1 MLSDTLR
8 PLRKLV
14 VVPEGLNAPYGARS
28 FLTVS
33 FITMGARSYMNVLM
47 HLMVLRAFWPISNA
61 KLWGDLVK
69 S

>member
-47 HLMVLRAFWPISNA
+47 HLMALRAF
-61 KLWGDLVK
+61 
-69 S
+69 